1 MNQAKLKRFKIKLS
15 INIFKKN
22 VKLTK
27 SGIQNGF
34 SHLTIVKI
42 LKTFSL
48 SELNEFEKMLNS
60 PFFNTHSTLIKLFK
74 ELKKYYPNFNDRNM
88 SKKLLISVVNKGK
101 TGDDKLYRKYLSLL
115 NKLAEEYLGM
125 LHSRSEKIR
134 KELDIL
140 SELSKRDLKVSF
152 KRKLKDTEKLL
163 EQSKIDPY
171 NFFLKHRL
179 NDIKYFQ
186 RLSQNVI
193 ESHSEDILEAYI
205 NILSYF
211 LFYASSAFNQI
222 EADKYTFDIPSV
234 SQLPALLDRNR
245 IEEFTYEILKITSPD
260 VRDRFLILEMLVYNM
275 KLNEHDSDLT
285 AYRKLREMVHKNSEN
300 LSSQMLLHFLQRLN
314 VFCVLEN
321 LRGVNDM
328 SGDLFENYRL
338 ILQRNLFIIEG
349 QGLSLLNFR
358 LILKYALRCNETD
371 WSEKFINENIH
382 LIKEDLRGNIYN
394 YGYAKLLFHKKNYS
408 GSLNHILKIKNASL
422 PITIDINIFK
432 IKIFYMLG
440 HYDSALC
447 VANSFRHFINANKLM
462 ADYHKKTLLN
472 FLKYF
477 KAILRL
483 GSRRDKSK
491 LKDLLTELQDI
502 QHIKE
507 RRWMN
512 EIITERIS
520 DQENLF
526 LNREHTAVQIHN

>member
-1 MNQAKLKRFKIKLS
+1 MAN
-15 INIFKKN
+15 
-22 VKLTK
+22 
-27 SGIQNGF
+27 SGLQKGIY
-34 SHLTIVKI
+34 HLTIVKI
-42 LKTFSL
+42 LKTFSV
-48 SELNEFEKMLNS
+48 SELNDFEKMLNS
-60 PFFNTHSTLIKLFK
+60 PFLNNHSTIIKLFR
-74 ELKKYYPNFNDRNM
+74 ELKKHYPNFNDRRI
-88 SKKLLISVVNKGK
+88 SKKLLFSVVNKGK
-101 TGDDKLYRKYLSLL
+101 EYDDKLFRKYISLL

-125 LHSRSEKIR
+125 LHCRSEKIR

-140 SELSKRDLKVSF
+140 SELSKRDLKENY

-163 EQSKIDPY
+163 EQSKIDPH

-193 ESHSEDILEAYI
+193 ESNSKDILEGYM

-211 LFYASSAFNQI
+211 LFYASSALNQI

-234 SQLPALLDRNR
+234 SHLPALLNRNR
-245 IEEFTYEILKITSPD
+245 IEEFTYEIMKMTSHD
-260 VRDRFLILEMLVYNM
+260 DRDRFLILEMLAYDR
-275 KLNEHDSDLT
+275 KLNEHVSDLT
-285 AYRKLREMVHKNSEN
+285 AYRKLREMVLENSEN

-328 SGDLFENYRL
+328 SSDLFENYRL
-338 ILQRNLFIIEG
+338 ILQRNLFMIDG

-371 WSEKFINENIH
+371 WSEKFINEKIDMVN
-382 LIKEDLRGNIYN
+382 EDLRTNIYN
-394 YGYAKLLFHKKNYS
+394 YGYACLMFYKKNYS
-408 GSLNHILKIKNASL
+408 ESLNHILKIRKASL

-432 IKIFYMLG
+432 IKIFYLLG

-447 VANSFRHFINANKLM
+447 VANSFRHFINTNKLM
-462 ADYHKKTLLN
+462 ADYHKKTVLN

-483 GSRRDKSK
+483 SSGSSKSK
-491 LKDLLTELQDI
+491 LKNLLTELQDI
-502 QHIKE
+502 SHIKE
-507 RRWMN
+507 RKWMN

-520 DQENLF
+520 DQENLL
-526 LNREHTAVQIHN
+526 LNRGHGGLTNLETRGSLSGI